1 MKLTGIAAA
10 PGYAWGHAFLL
21 EQAKEVERIQLR
33 PEKST
38 EEVARFTAAVE
49 QAVSQL
55 KELQER
61 TRATMGL
68 DYAEIFE
75 SHIMVLKDEEFVGRA
90 KELIA
95 GQLINAEAALSDVTQ
110 ELVQFF
116 ESMDNVYMNERAA
129 DFRDISKRLHGLLTG
144 SEQLSLCDLDGP
156 VVLIAHDLT
165 PSDSAQL
172 ERERVAGFAA
182 NIGGSMSH
190 SAIMARSMEIPAV
203 VGLKNATSSLNN
215 GDFVILDGVKGELLI
230 NPTAEQVSAY
240 RKAKETYERQR
251 EESKAYLHA
260 PSVTADGKIV
270 ELAANIGN
278 PADAVHARNNGAEGI
293 GLFRTELLFMGRRN
307 WPTEEEQFYAY
318 KLAAEAFGGMSPIV
332 IRTLDIG
339 GDKELDYAKR
349 PRERNPFL
357 GYRAIRLSL
366 DERDTFKAQLRA
378 ILRASA
384 FGNVKIMF
392 PMIATLQELRA
403 AKALLAEAKADLDA
417 IGVNYR
423 HRMEVGIMIEVPA
436 AALISDQLAKEA
448 DFFSIGTND
457 LVQFTMAADRT
468 NEKLSHLTDPIHPA
482 VLRLI
487 RLVIDNGHKE
497 GKWVSLCGEMAGD
510 LAAIPIMLGLGLDR
524 FSMNAGAVLPAR
536 IALSAITAAQTK
548 EMAEAALRMESSDEV
563 RDYVHAIMPHLREL
577 FQIRR

>member
-1 MKLTGIAAA
+1 MKLKGIAAA
-10 PGYAWGHAFLL
+10 PGYALGHAFLL
-21 EQAKEVERIQLR
+21 EQAKEVERRQLR
-33 PEKST
+33 PGKSAV
-38 EEVARFTAAVE
+38 EVARFTAAVE
-49 QAVSQL
+49 QAISQL
-55 KELQER
+55 RELQER
-61 TRATMGL
+61 TRAAMGIEH
-68 DYAEIFE
+68 AEIFE
-75 SHIMVLKDEEFVGRA
+75 SHIMVLKDEEFVGRT

-95 GQLINAEAALSDVTQ
+95 GQSINAEAALSDVTQ
-110 ELVQFF
+110 ELIRFF

-129 DFRDISKRLHGLLTG
+129 DFRDISRRLHGLLTG
-144 SEQLSLCDLDGP
+144 SEQRSLCDLDGP
-156 VVLIAHDLT
+156 VVLIADDLS

-172 ERERVAGFAA
+172 DRERVAGFAA

-203 VGLKNATSSLNN
+203 VGLKDATSSLNN

-240 RKAKETYERQR
+240 RKAKETYERLR
-251 EESKAYLHA
+251 EESRAYLHS

-278 PADAVHARNNGAEGI
+278 PADAVHARKNGAEGI
-293 GLFRTELLFMGRRN
+293 GLFRTELLFMERRN

-332 IRTLDIG
+332 IRTLDVG
-339 GDKELDYAKR
+339 GDKELEYAKR
-349 PRERNPFL
+349 PQERNPFL
-357 GYRAIRLSL
+357 GDRAIRLSL
-366 DERDTFKAQLRA
+366 SEQNTFKAQLRA

-417 IGVNYR
+417 LGINYR
-423 HRMEVGIMIEVPA
+423 HRMEVGVMIEVPA

-482 VLRLI
+482 MLRLI

-497 GKWVSLCGEMAGD
+497 GKWVGLCGEMAGD

-536 IALSAITAAQTK
+536 IALSKITAAQTK
-548 EMAEAALRMESSDEV
+548 EMAEAAVRMESSDEV
-563 RDYVHAIMPHLREL
+563 RNYVYASMPHLREL
-577 FQIRR
+577 FRFRR